1 MTCQRFLT
9 LLDGLDNETMS
20 IDMIAHARSCQ
31 ICTHEYEILRGSL
44 ELYQLPD
51 SAASADLVP
60 GIMTKLQYL
69 SPPRRTISMRN
80 WVLSGLV
87 ILASIMV
94 VPMLSDFRAL
104 RSVYGAGFT
113 LPLALMFGVVV
124 TLYAGVFVISHLDD
138 FSRRLKDYQNN
149 QATRVA

>member
-1 MTCQRFLT
+1 M
-9 LLDGLDNETMS
+9 G

-31 ICTHEYEILRGSL
+31 VCAHEYEILRAAL

-51 SAASADLVP
+51 RVGSTDLVP
-60 GIMTKLQYL
+60 GIMAQLQYL
-69 SPPRRTISMRN
+69 SPPRRAISMRN
-80 WVLSGLV
+80 WVLSGFIILV
-87 ILASIMV
+87 SIII

-113 LPLALMFGVVV
+113 LPLALMFGVLV
-124 TLYAGVFVISHLDD
+124 TLYAGIFVMSHLDD